1 MCLNIT
7 WALIK
12 LLTRIKMKSSEKID
26 NDIILISV
34 VSPVYKAENI
44 VDRLVERI
52 MAAVSRITQQ
62 YEIILV
68 EDCSPDHSW
77 EKIKENC
84 AKHKEVRGIRL
95 SRNFGQQYAIEAGF
109 DHCRG
114 EWVVVLDCDLQ
125 DNPDE
130 IINLYAKAQEGYE
143 VVLASRQHRKDNFL
157 KKLFSKYFYALLSYL
172 TETKQDGTVANFALC
187 HRKAVKAMASMKD
200 YNRYFPT
207 MIKWVGFKLTTLKIE
222 HVEREDGKSSY
233 SFKKRLKLAMDTIL
247 SFSDK
252 PLRLTIKLG
261 VLILL
266 SSFVFAGYLVV
277 RYFYADITVSGWTST
292 FLSIWF
298 LSGLIIS
305 LMGMVGL
312 YIGKIF
318 EGIKSRPTYIV
329 DEKID

>member
-1 MCLNIT
+1 MN
-7 WALIK
+7 
-12 LLTRIKMKSSEKID
+12 SSEKTG
-26 NDIILISV
+26 NDDILISV

-44 VDRLVERI
+44 VDKLVERI
-52 MAAVSRITQQ
+52 MAAVSKITQK

-68 EDCSPDHSW
+68 EDRSPDHSW

-84 AKHKEVRGIRL
+84 AKHKEVRGIRF
-95 SRNFGQQYAIEAGF
+95 SRNFGQQYAMAAGF
-109 DHCRG
+109 EHARG
-114 EWVVVLDCDLQ
+114 EWVAVLDCDLQ

-130 IINLYAKAQEGYE
+130 IVNLYAKAQEGYD

-172 TETKQDGTVANFALC
+172 TETKQDETIANFALC
-187 HRKAVKAMASMKD
+187 HRKTVKAMAAMKD

-233 SFKKRLKLAMDTIL
+233 TLKKRIKLAVDTIL

-261 VLILL
+261 ILILL

-277 RYFYADITVSGWTST
+277 RYFYADITVSGWTSI

-305 LMGMVGL
+305 VMGMVGL

-329 DEKID
+329 DETID

>member
-1 MCLNIT
+1 
-7 WALIK
+7 
-12 LLTRIKMKSSEKID
+12 MKTMMNSEKNNPD
-26 NDIILISV
+26 DILISV
-34 VSPVYKAENI
+34 VSPVYRAENI
-44 VDRLVERI
+44 VDKLVERI
-52 MAAVSRITQQ
+52 MAAASKITGK

-68 EDCSPDHSW
+68 EDRGPDGSW

-84 AKHKEVRGIRL
+84 AKFHQVRGIRL
-95 SRNFGQQYAIEAGF
+95 SRNFGQQYAIAAGL
-109 DHCRG
+109 DLSRG
-114 EWVVVLDCDLQ
+114 EWVAVMDCDLQ

-130 IINLYAKAQEGYE
+130 IINMYAKAQEGYDI
-143 VVLASRQHRKDNFL
+143 VLASRQNRKDNFL

-172 TETKQDGTVANFALC
+172 TETRQDGTVANFALC
-187 HRKAVKAMASMKD
+187 RRKAVDAMAAMKD

-207 MIKWVGFKLTTLKIE
+207 MIKWVGFRLTTLNIE
-222 HVEREDGKSSY
+222 HVERADGKSSY
-233 SFKKRLKLAMDTIL
+233 TFKKRLKLALDTIL

-266 SSFVFAGYLVV
+266 SSFGFAGYLVV
-277 RYFYADITVSGWTST
+277 RYFSHDITVSGWAST

-298 LSGLIIS
+298 LSGLSIS
-305 LMGMVGL
+305 VTGMVGL

-329 DEKID
+329 DEEIN